1 MEMNKKTKA
10 VDENTYHL
18 IVKTLRDGFEYDGVH
33 HKPNLRVATILILE
47 YNLGLRIGD
56 ILQLRLNS
64 ICYESGRYRLDIV
77 EQKTK
82 KQRCFTVPTPVYEF
96 ICQYAKKNNI
106 SPQAKLF
113 PVSSR
118 AVNKAL
124 KVVCNYLGINDIGTH
139 SFRKAFATNIYINSG
154 CNIELV
160 RTLLQHSS
168 CAVTQRYINISSKEI
183 EEALQNHIN
192 LL

>member
-1 MEMNKKTKA
+1 M
-10 VDENTYHL
+10 
-18 IVKTLRDGFEYDGVH
+18 RSGFEYQGVH
-33 HKPNLRVATILILE
+33 HKPNQRVATVLVLE

-56 ILQLRLNS
+56 ILQLRLDS

-82 KQRCFTVPTPVYEF
+82 KERCFTVPTPVYEF
-96 ICQYAKKNNI
+96 IIQYAEKNNI

-113 PVSSR
+113 PISARV
-118 AVNKAL
+118 VNKTL
-124 KVVCNYLGINDIGTH
+124 KMVCDYLGVMDIGTH
-139 SFRKAFATNIYINSG
+139 SFRKAFATNIYKNSD

-183 EEALQNHIN
+183 EEALQNNIN

>member
-10 VDENTYHL
+10 VDEDTYHL

-64 ICYESGRYRLDIV
+64 ICYESGRYRLDII

-96 ICQYAKKNNI
+96 ICQYAEKNNI

-113 PVSSR
+113 SISSR

-124 KVVCNYLGINDIGTH
+124 KVVCNYLGVNDIGTH
-139 SFRKAFATNIYINSG
+139 SFRKAFATNIYMNSG

-183 EEALQNHIN
+183 EVALQNHIN

>member
-1 MEMNKKTKA
+1 MNKKTKA
-10 VDENTYHL
+10 VDKATYHL
-18 IVKTLRDGFEYDGVH
+18 IISTLRSGFEYQGVH
-33 HKPNLRVATILILE
+33 HKPNQRVATVLVLE

-56 ILQLRLNS
+56 ILQLRLDS

-82 KQRCFTVPTPVYEF
+82 KERCFTVPTAVYDF
-96 ICQYAKKNNI
+96 IYQYAEKNNI
-106 SPQAKLF
+106 SPQARLF
-113 PVSSR
+113 PISARV
-118 AVNKAL
+118 VNKTL
-124 KVVCNYLGINDIGTH
+124 KMVCDYLGVDGIGTH
-139 SFRKAFATNIYINSG
+139 SFRKAFATNIYNNSD

-183 EEALQNHIN
+183 EEALQNNIN